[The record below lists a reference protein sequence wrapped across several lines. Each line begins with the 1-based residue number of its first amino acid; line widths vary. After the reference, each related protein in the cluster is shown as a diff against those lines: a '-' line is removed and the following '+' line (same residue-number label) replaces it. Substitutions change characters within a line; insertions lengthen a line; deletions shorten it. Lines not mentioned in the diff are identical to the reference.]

1 VPQQLSRRE
10 GVEQSVPTIDEE
22 DHGGHRGLRGCWW
35 RSRGD
40 FSSSLCRFVLDCTCG
55 AAFDTNYIDEAL
67 EWRELHLT
75 LAPLEDQLAA
85 AER

>member
-1 VPQQLSRRE
+1 LTKKATAV
-10 GVEQSVPTIDEE
+10 TE
-22 DHGGHRGLRGCWW
+22 DHGHVGGAHVVT
-35 RSRGD
+35 SE

-55 AAFDTNYIDEAL
+55 AVFDTNYIDEAL

-75 LAPLEDQLAA
+75 LAPLEDQFAA

>member
-1 VPQQLSRRE
+1 VVTS
-10 GVEQSVPTIDEE
+10 
-22 DHGGHRGLRGCWW
+22 
-35 RSRGD
+35 D

>member
-1 VPQQLSRRE
+1 LTKKTTAATV
-10 GVEQSVPTIDEE
+10 
-22 DHGGHRGLRGCWW
+22 DHGDVGGAHVVT
-35 RSRGD
+35 SD

>member
-1 VPQQLSRRE
+1 LTKKTTAATADYGDV
-10 GVEQSVPTIDEE
+10 
-22 DHGGHRGLRGCWW
+22 GGAHVVT
-35 RSRGD
+35 SD